1 MKKILHISK
10 YYYPFSGGIEQIAR
24 DCVNAL
30 KDDYEQRVIA
40 FNEDKK
46 DENIIVDGVK
56 VYKCGCCKKVASQ
69 PLSYTYKKQLSKLF
83 NEFKPDIVVF
93 HYPNPFVASL
103 LLPLVKKNN
112 IKLITYWHCDI
123 VKQKI
128 MGKLFLAQNKK
139 ILKFSSKII
148 VTSPNYIDGSDWLKS
163 IKEKCYVVPN
173 CINTERM
180 KITPEIQ
187 ARAEEIKKE
196 NINKT
201 ICLAVGRHT
210 KYKGFEYLINASKL
224 LTDDYK
230 IYIAGTGELTD
241 RLHKEAT
248 GDSKI
253 CFTGKVNDEELKAL
267 LLACDIFCFPSITKN
282 EAFGVALAEAMYYGK
297 PTITFTIPGSG
308 VNYVSLDGVTGI
320 ECENCNS
327 KEFAQAIIKLTNDKH
342 LSKLYGENA
351 KKRVMDNFITEKYEN
366 NIKKLLLNV

>member
-1 MKKILHISK
+1 M
-10 YYYPFSGGIEQIAR
+10 
-24 DCVNAL
+24 
-30 KDDYEQRVIA
+30 
-40 FNEDKK
+40 
-46 DENIIVDGVK
+46 
-56 VYKCGCCKKVASQ
+56 
-69 PLSYTYKKQLSKLF
+69 
-83 NEFKPDIVVF
+83 
-93 HYPNPFVASL
+93 
-103 LLPLVKKNN
+103 
-112 IKLITYWHCDI
+112 
-123 VKQKI
+123 
-128 MGKLFLAQNKK
+128 
-139 ILKFSSKII
+139 SSKII